1 MEDYLLYKIYGT
13 KKSLS
18 TAKSQAFELTS
29 ADTPYLLPTA
39 EQTGREILVIY
50 NASDVTIYWGG
61 SDVTT
66 ANGVP
71 IASTKYMIIPA
82 VSSIYVICGSAGKSI
97 RIGELK

>member
-18 TAKSQAFELTS
+18 EPKSQAFTLENS
-29 ADTPYLLPTA
+29 NQAYLLPTS
-39 EQTGREILVIY
+39 EQESREILVIY
-50 NASDVTIYWGG
+50 NSSDVTIYWGG

-66 ANGVP
+66 SNGVP

-82 VSSIYVICGSAGKSI
+82 VKNIYLVCGSAGKSV